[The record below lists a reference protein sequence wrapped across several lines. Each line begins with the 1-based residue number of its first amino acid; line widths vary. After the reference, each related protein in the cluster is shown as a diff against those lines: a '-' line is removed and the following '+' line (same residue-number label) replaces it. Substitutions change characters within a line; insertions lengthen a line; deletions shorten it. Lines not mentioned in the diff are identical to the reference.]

1 MTTPEPAD
9 GPVIVRGHAT
19 PLEVAAVLASL
30 RPVDAQTSPDRYERW
45 RSTRLAALNRPISRP
60 VR

>member
-19 PLEVAAVLASL
+19 ALEVAAVLASL
-30 RPVDAQTSPDRYERW
+30 RPGDAPTSPDRYERW
-45 RSTRLAALNRPISRP
+45 RATRLAALNRPMSRP

>member
-19 PLEVAAVLASL
+19 ALEVAAVLASL
-30 RPVDAQTSPDRYERW
+30 RPLAAQTSPDRYERW
-45 RSTRLAALNRPISRP
+45 RATRLAALSRPISRP

>member
-9 GPVIVRGHAT
+9 GPVIVRGQAT
-19 PLEVAAVLASL
+19 ALEVAAVLASL
-30 RPVDAQTSPDRYERW
+30 RPVAAQTSPDRYERW
-45 RSTRLAALNRPISRP
+45 RAIRLAALRRPISRP

>member
-1 MTTPEPAD
+1 MTTLEPAD

-19 PLEVAAVLASL
+19 ALEVAAVLASL
-30 RPVDAQTSPDRYERW
+30 RPVDAQISPDRYERW
-45 RSTRLAALNRPISRP
+45 RATRLAALRQPMSRP

>member
-19 PLEVAAVLASL
+19 ALEVAAVLASL
-30 RPVDAQTSPDRYERW
+30 RLVDAQISPDGYERW
-45 RSTRLAALNRPISRP
+45 RATRLAALNRPMSRP

>member
-1 MTTPEPAD
+1 MTTPEPFD

-19 PLEVAAVLASL
+19 ALEVAAVLASL
-30 RPVDAQTSPDRYERW
+30 RPVDAQTSSDRYERW
-45 RSTRLAALNRPISRP
+45 RATRLAALNRPISRP